1 MARTKTTETK
11 EIKVTDATKKA
22 TKKPTKK
29 NIKSTIPD
37 SESKYALT
45 DNYTLKNNF
54 VISEK
59 NDSGAC
65 TIPALFTTVKFK
77 KLTST
82 AKIPTYAHDG
92 DMGMDVYADDVEYD
106 QLHGTFIYHT
116 GIAMET
122 EKGTGA
128 LGFARSG
135 IVKKSSTLGNGV
147 GVLDPV
153 QYRGEIMF
161 VFRPLV
167 DMVSYVNREAIR
179 EYMMLPWYK
188 RWFTRYSE
196 FCIDHADRWRR
207 EYFEQMPYKIG
218 ERIGQIV
225 ITIQPDVKI
234 EVVDELSETERGSG
248 GFNSTGTI

>member
-1 MARTKTTETK
+1 MVQVKSKTETEVKSAATPKKMVKKTTKKSSEAVKMSITP
-11 EIKVTDATKKA
+11 TSDQNWYYSAT
-22 TKKPTKK
+22 
-29 NIKSTIPD
+29 SIP
-37 SESKYALT
+37 
-45 DNYTLKNNF
+45 
-54 VISEK
+54 
-59 NDSGAC
+59 
-65 TIPALFTTVKFK
+65 TTVKFK

-92 DMGMDVYADDVEYD
+92 DMGMDVYADSIEYD
-106 QLHGTFIYHT
+106 RLRGTFIYHT

-122 EKGTGA
+122 ERGIGA

-135 IVKKSSTLGNGV
+135 IVKKPATLGNGV

-161 VFRPLV
+161 VFRPTL
-167 DMVSYVNREAIR
+167 DLVSYVNREAIR

-196 FCIDHADRWRR
+196 FCIDNADRWHN
-207 EYFEQMPYKIG
+207 EYFKQIPYKAG

-225 ITIQPDVKI
+225 ITIQPEVKI
-234 EVVDELSETERGSG
+234 EVVEKLSDTERGSG